1 MSCALHLQ
9 VRDFVY
15 IDPKWIIDAFKGL
28 IRPNRNSLLA
38 FFVSDKVTLS
48 DDERNSWLVR
58 IRRLTAFGILHK
70 ELIPFLWPGGLE
82 GLSQTY
88 WMWVRSQKE
97 GDLWPRPVASDQKDY
112 DRVLE
117 FLESSD
123 MLNPVNEFEYVA
135 PALLAGPNSHILDP
149 RAFEPPLGDT
159 VRKSISVA
167 CLPDGFF
174 NKLLVKLR
182 RRNNHMDFS
191 AFGAALYR
199 SGLKT
204 QVFLTHSNIETHA
217 AIRKRSRVT
226 LHMFTTTKKQMEEI
240 MQYLGE
246 LFKFFPG
253 MYGINKDGTV
263 YTLEAHSV
271 WKFTDFLSGRA
282 NASKHGDGP
291 TQVTILQAASVD
303 VGDVVEIRELRVLD
317 EEENSAKTRWKLP
330 VGASGLRF
338 EAVST
343 SKDDSLIYLKP
354 PDQIRDA
361 MSRQFKQE
369 LQDQM
374 EKKQKQ
380 DQILKMLTGRIENAK
395 GDIDALKL
403 QITRLKTG
411 SLLLPKA
418 NLSARVVLPNTH
430 LNQGPADRKIL
441 YLYPCTQMSV
451 CFPCMLRRC
460 LTLAPCFDTQT
471 QGT

>member
-9 VRDFVY
+9 VREFVY

-28 IRPNRNSLLA
+28 IRPNRNALLD
-38 FFVSDKVTLS
+38 FFVSAKNLS

-58 IRRLTAFGILHK
+58 IRRLAAFGILHK
-70 ELIPFLWPGGLE
+70 ELVPFLWPGGLE

-123 MLNPVNEFEYVA
+123 MLNPVNESEYVA
-135 PALLAGPNSHILDP
+135 PALLAVPRSHILDP

-159 VRKSISVA
+159 VQKSISVA

-182 RRNNHMDFS
+182 HCNNHMDFS
-191 AFGAALYR
+191 AYGAALYR

-204 QVFLTHSNIETHA
+204 QLFLTHSNNEAHA
-217 AIRKRSRVT
+217 ASRKRSRVT
-226 LHMFTTTKKQMEEI
+226 LHMFTTTKKQMEQI
-240 MQYLGE
+240 MQHLAD
-246 LFKFFPG
+246 LFNFFPG

-263 YTLEAHSV
+263 HTLEIYSV
-271 WKFTDFLSGRA
+271 WKIASENWLLGRA
-282 NASKHGDGP
+282 NASQNDDEP
-291 TQVTILQAASVD
+291 THVTIIQAASVD

-317 EEENSAKTRWKLP
+317 EEQNSTKPKWKLP
-330 VGASGLRF
+330 VGAFSLRF

-369 LQDQM
+369 LQDHM
-374 EKKQKQ
+374 EKKLKQ
-380 DQILKMLTGRIENAK
+380 EQILRMQTGRIENAK
-395 GDIDALKL
+395 GDIEALKL
-403 QITRLKTG
+403 QLTKVKTG

-418 NLSARVVLPNTH
+418 NLSARVVLPNTF
-430 LNQGPADRKIL
+430 LNQGPADRKMIVPVPFCSNL
-441 YLYPCTQMSV
+441 CVLSIHAAPLSDACT
-451 CFPCMLRRC
+451 L
-460 LTLAPCFDTQT
+460 L
-471 QGT
+471 